1 MNMQNEKP
9 QFNNEGKKYFTIVP
23 NYIVDHSSSHEKS
36 LYLTMKRL
44 AGETGTCWASPITLG
59 NMLGISPNTIR
70 KYRKILSNKGWIRK
84 VGQRGKTKPTDEY
97 KIMDIWELNQR
108 FYSKKESSTI
118 EQSQRKLN
126 HCSNKV
132 QPLNLLSSTV
142 GNKEDNDKKMNYKER
157 SNLNNFNPK
166 TREEYMCLQ
175 MAKDLNEESMDFI
188 LSALRKYGFNTVER
202 AYNDV
207 KELARTKE
215 IKNKGA
221 YFNEILKRSNQ

>member
-1 MNMQNEKP
+1 
-9 QFNNEGKKYFTIVP
+9 
-23 NYIVDHSSSHEKS
+23 
-36 LYLTMKRL
+36 MKRI
-44 AGETGTCWASPITLG
+44 ASEQGTCWASPVTLAKIMG
-59 NMLGISPNTIR
+59 VSPNTIR
-70 KYRKILSNKGWIRK
+70 KYRKILVGKSWIK
-84 VGQRGKTKPTDEY
+84 KIGQRGKTKPTDEY

-126 HCSNKV
+126 HCPNKV
-132 QPLNLLSSTV
+132 QPVNLLSSTID
-142 GNKEDNDKKMNYKER
+142 NKEDNDKKMNYKER

-188 LSALRKYGFNTVER
+188 LSALRKYGFNMVER

-221 YFNEILKRSNQ
+221 YFNEILKRSKPIN

>member
-1 MNMQNEKP
+1 
-9 QFNNEGKKYFTIVP
+9 
-23 NYIVDHSSSHEKS
+23 
-36 LYLTMKRL
+36 MKRL

-59 NMLGISPNTIR
+59 NMLEVSPNTIR
-70 KYRKILSNKGWIRK
+70 KYRKILTDKGWIKK

-97 KIMDIWELNQR
+97 KIIDIWELNQR

-126 HCSNKV
+126 HYSNKV
-132 QPLNLLSSTV
+132 QPLHLLSSTV
-142 GNKEDNDKKMNYKER
+142 GNKEDNDKKMNYKKR

-166 TREEYMCLQ
+166 SREEYMCLR
-175 MAKDLNEESMDFI
+175 MAKDLNEESMEYI
-188 LSALRKYGFNTVER
+188 LSALRKYGFNMVER

-207 KELARTKE
+207 KELAQTKK